1 MLHCASARAN
11 YFFVQLIQE
20 VQWISREPM
29 MTTSGSAHGILHVD
43 HVQVRSVKDIASLPL
58 VLGGLELRSAERVRV
73 SAFWASWAD

>member
-1 MLHCASARAN
+1 
-11 YFFVQLIQE
+11 
-20 VQWISREPM
+20 
-29 MTTSGSAHGILHVD
+29 MTTSGSAHDILHVD